1 MERYNET
8 QENKGLIAIS
18 NTLARAKDGM
28 TMQEKKLMAIYLSK
42 LEWKNMTDELEIW
55 AEKDEIMKLLG
66 SSIDTT
72 DQSGYLRRLSL
83 SMCNHSHLCFDGED
97 KDEWEDMPLFTRRKS
112 TKNKL
117 MIEIYAGAKKLIQ
130 GLECE
135 YITLFL
141 KDILMFDSNIDGS
154 RAFTLYEYLRL
165 HSDTRRMN
173 TRLLTTKEIKELF
186 NIPKDGKGSYMH
198 FDAKK
203 NKDVF
208 DRHNFEKRVLDPV
221 VAMLDRCDHVVLHN
235 YGKDEKGNTILYK
248 KVKKGGIIQGY
259 EFTYTIN
266 KYPNTIKKQTI
277 LDVQAKPE
285 LLKVAQDVVDGK
297 KTGSSKQ
304 KNDSYNS
311 YPQRNYSEEQY
322 DDLETKLLAAAFRE
336 PRVDDELMDGQLRL
350 MPDGTIGE

>member
-1 MERYNET
+1 MENYNET

-42 LEWKNMTDELEIW
+42 LEWKNLNNSREIW
-55 AEKDEIMKLLG
+55 VEKSEIIKLLG
-66 SSIDTT
+66 SSIDYT
-72 DQSGYLRRLSL
+72 DQSAYLRKLAQG
-83 SMCNHSHLCFDGED
+83 MVHHSELHFQGED
-97 KDEWEDMPLFTRRKS
+97 VNEWEDIPLFTNRKS
-112 TKNKL
+112 TKGLL
-117 MIEIYAGAKKLIQ
+117 MIKLNEDAMKLLE
-130 GLECE
+130 GLKCE

-154 RAFTLYEYLRL
+154 RAFTLYEFLRL

-186 NIPKDGKGSYMH
+186 DIPKDGKGSYMH
-198 FDAKK
+198 YDAKK
-203 NKDVF
+203 GKDVF

-235 YGKDEKGNTILYK
+235 YGKDEKGKTILYK
-248 KVKKGGIIQGY
+248 KLKKNGIIQGY

-266 KYPNTIKKQTI
+266 KYPNAIKKQTI

-285 LLKVAQDVVDGK
+285 LLKVAQNVVDAK

-304 KNDSYNS
+304 KNSFND

-322 DDLETKLLAAAFRE
+322 DDLEQRLLAAAFRE
-336 PRVDDELMDGQLRL
+336 SKVDDESMDGQLRL
-350 MPDGTIGE
+350 MPDGTIAE